1 MHYFFRLT
9 IALTGALVLSGQ
21 VGCALTPEAA
31 SVDAQSVTQVSG
43 AALVTHPAG
52 IYADPAISS
61 AYPTNYVEFHEA
73 EPGALTDNFVPGY
86 SNTFISETKDGY
98 PAGLFVSADY
108 YDWGGYPVY
117 YPYPYTLVSRPFG
130 YQRTGSAY
138 GNWPRNYG
146 SYGGYGSG
154 ATASDGTSHGGRSIV
169 TSKGI
174 DSAGGG
180 RSKGPAAIAA
190 GDGSAAYRPADAGR
204 QDPSGEVFSSKG
216 IGRAPS
222 PYAAAQNRS
231 NQSSGTSHSS
241 GYSGNRSHSSDQGYR
256 SRARQ
261 SGMRGSYRFAR
272 GRASSRWTSQQ
283 R

>member
-1 MHYFFRLT
+1 MRYFFRLT
-9 IALTGALVLSGQ
+9 ITLTGALVLSGQ

-31 SVDAQSVTQVSG
+31 SVDAQSVTPVSG

-61 AYPTNYVEFHEA
+61 AYPTNYVEFHGA
-73 EPGALTDNFVPGY
+73 EPGALADNFVPGY
-86 SNTFISETKDGY
+86 SNTFISETKGGY

-130 YQRTGSAY
+130 YQRTGTAY
-138 GNWPRNYG
+138 GNWPRTYG
-146 SYGGYGSG
+146 SNGGYGSG
-154 ATASDGTSHGGRSIV
+154 ATASDATSHGGRSIV

-174 DSAGGG
+174 DSTGGG
-180 RSKGPAAIAA
+180 RSRGPTGIAP
-190 GDGSAAYRPADAGR
+190 GEGSAAYRPADAGR

-216 IGRAPS
+216 SGQTPS
-222 PYAAAQNRS
+222 PYAAGQYRS
-231 NQSSGTSHSS
+231 NQSGGTSRSS
-241 GYSGNRSHSSDQGYR
+241 GYTGTRGQSSDQGYR

-261 SGMRGSYRFAR
+261 SGMSGSYRSGR
-272 GRASSRWTSQQ
+272 GRASSRWRSQ
-283 R
+283 RR